1 LLGINIHRHLPRDP
15 TLENN
20 HEDQQETARPA
31 VLPETTIISDHPC
44 DLGFDEFLAPQQRLQ
59 YEKEMFRTISS
70 KYNRNFLL
78 KFFHIFIFYK
88 NKDQQEVVFSFKYAK
103 NQILNLT
110 QLFM

>member
-1 LLGINIHRHLPRDP
+1 MLGIDIHRHLPRDP

-20 HEDQQETARPA
+20 HEDQQEIARPA
-31 VLPETTIISDHPC
+31 VPPETTITSHHRC
-44 DLGFDEFLAPQQRLQ
+44 GLGFDEPLAPQQRLQ
-59 YEKEMFRTISS
+59 YEKEMFRTILS

-78 KFFHIFIFYK
+78 EFFHIFIFYK
-88 NKDQQEVVFSFKYAK
+88 NKDQQEVVFFFKYAK